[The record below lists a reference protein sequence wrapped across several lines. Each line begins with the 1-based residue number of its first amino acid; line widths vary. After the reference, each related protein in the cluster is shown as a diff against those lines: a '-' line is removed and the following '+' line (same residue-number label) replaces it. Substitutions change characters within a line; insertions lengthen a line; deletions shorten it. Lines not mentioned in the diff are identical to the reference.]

1 MKKVFLVLLAC
12 VIAVGVQAQSKNN
25 SNGDK
30 GSANQS
36 DPNRI
41 YEFAE
46 DMPEFI
52 GGLKAY
58 EKWLKEHGNHLD
70 ESGRCVVQF
79 VVERDGSISNA
90 KIYKSGSSTINAE
103 ALRLVNAMPKW
114 KPGKV
119 DGKPARIRYTL
130 PFVYV
135 YR

>member
-58 EKWLKEHGNHLD
+58 EKWLKKHVNHLD

-90 KIYKSGSSTINAE
+90 KILNISLNTQRSYRSVGICFATVLKSINSIFILNIE
-103 ALRLVNAMPKW
+103 TNW
-114 KPGKV
+114 EE
-119 DGKPARIRYTL
+119 Y
-130 PFVYV
+130 
-135 YR
+135 